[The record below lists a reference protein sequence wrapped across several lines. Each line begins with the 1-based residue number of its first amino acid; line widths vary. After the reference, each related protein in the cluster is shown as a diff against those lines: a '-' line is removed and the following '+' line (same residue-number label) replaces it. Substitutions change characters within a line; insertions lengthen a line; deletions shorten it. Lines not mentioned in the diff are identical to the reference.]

1 MRLRCLIAL
10 TLSLLFVPQ
19 LQAAKIDELANS
31 LRDEV
36 EKWLA
41 NAKAGNPGVEF
52 PLEYSVRH
60 VRRLVVE
67 VANGRYGTAKAA
79 IGPIEKTSLTAEIR
93 QQIIDIEAEL
103 KNASEQRLKTHGEH
117 VTAAIE
123 NAGKVCLR
131 AKNDTE
137 LDAVILELDRLKLD
151 RDDFCVSGSENAVNR
166 LNYRVSGAIAF
177 VDQWRGFLILRS
189 RGFERQANTHLQQ
202 LAGQTPIET
211 DASNFYPMLTREQ
224 ILSQVG
230 KTRTELLS
238 ERLRSVKD
246 LEELPKLIGEVGSDD
261 ELENE
266 VMADG
271 SLRNLFTQSRQLI
284 AANTAFN
291 EGYYGSVFGTCARV
305 RPSTDSPQ
313 ITRLWAS
320 LTFKVLPRFLALSDQ
335 PMPKPTENPSQF
347 LVRLVEEAFAKS
359 DWDRMARVLDV
370 YRQFAFLRDEEPGW
384 IKSDLNAC
392 QHFLAGENFE
402 KARQKIPAIIAY
414 QRVLTFAGKYAPRDA
429 AVARLAALEKDNPDL
444 FMEVN
449 KEILKYQARGVQTKD
464 SKPQ

>member
-19 LQAAKIDELANS
+19 LQAAKIEELAKG

-41 NAKAGNPGVEF
+41 NAKAGNPGIAF
-52 PLEYSVRH
+52 PLEYSVVH
-60 VRRLVVE
+60 VKRLAVE
-67 VANGRYGTAKAA
+67 VANGRYGAA
-79 IGPIEKTSLTAEIR
+79 ENAIREIQMKSLTAEMR
-93 QQIIDIEAEL
+93 QHVIDIEAEL
-103 KNASEQRLKTHGEH
+103 KNASEQQLKAHGEQIA
-117 VTAAIE
+117 TAIE
-123 NAGKVCLR
+123 NAGKACLR
-131 AKNDTE
+131 AKNDTD
-137 LDAVILELDRLKLD
+137 LDALILDLDRLKLD
-151 RDDFCVSGSENAVNR
+151 RDDLSVSRSDNAVNR
-166 LNYRVSGAIAF
+166 LNRRISGAIAF
-177 VDQWRGFLILRS
+177 VDQWRGFLMLRS
-189 RGFERQANTHLQQ
+189 RGFERQANTLLQQ

-211 DASNFYPMLTREQ
+211 DSSNFYSILTREQ

-238 ERLRSVKD
+238 ERLSAVKD
-246 LEELPKLIGEVGSDD
+246 LEELPKLIGEVGSD

-305 RPSTDSPQ
+305 QPSIDSPH

-359 DWDRMARVLDV
+359 DWERMVRVLDV
-370 YRQFAFLRDEEPGW
+370 YRQFAFLRNEEPGW
-384 IKSDLNAC
+384 IKSDLDAC
-392 QHFLAGENFE
+392 QHFLTGENFE

-429 AVARLAALEKDNPDL
+429 AVARLAAMEKADPEL

-449 KEILKYQARGVQTKD
+449 KEILKFQAQERQLKD
-464 SKPQ
+464 SKSR